1 MKIPEAFKNG
11 SGPVSYRTFYVT
23 LAILCG
29 TAISAEWQIM
39 RAHAED
45 PHQDAASITQI
56 EKVEERLVKTVE
68 KSEENLNEKL
78 DRQYEEQKSIDD
90 KLSWIIQQMVESANA
105 RGISQ

>member
-11 SGPVSYRTFYVT
+11 SGPVTYRTFYVT

-45 PHQDAASITQI
+45 PHQDAASVEQI
-56 EKVEERLVKTVE
+56 EKVEQRLVRTVE
-68 KSEENLNEKL
+68 KSEGNLNDKL
-78 DRQYEEQKSIDD
+78 DRQYEEQKSIDS
-90 KLSWIIQQMVESANA
+90 KLEWIIQQMVESANA
-105 RGISQ
+105 RGNTQ

>member
-11 SGPVSYRTFYVT
+11 SGPVSYRTFYAT

-45 PHQDAASITQI
+45 PHQDAASVEQI
-56 EKVEERLVKTVE
+56 QAVEKRVTTAVE
-68 KSEENLNEKL
+68 KSEGNLNDKL
-78 DRQYEEQKSIDD
+78 DRQYQEQQSIDA
-90 KLSWIIQQMVESANA
+90 KLDWIVQQMVEQA
-105 RGISQ
+105 RTRGNTQ